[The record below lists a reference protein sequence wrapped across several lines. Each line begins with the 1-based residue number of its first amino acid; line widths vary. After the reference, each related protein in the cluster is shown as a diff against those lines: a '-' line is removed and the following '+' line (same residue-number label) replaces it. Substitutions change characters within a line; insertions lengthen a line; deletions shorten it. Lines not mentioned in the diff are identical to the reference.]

1 MKFEEFQEKIK
12 ELQKEWLIAGK
23 YDPECILYE
32 QKDAYIAKYQ
42 PDSPEKSVF
51 DMTVSYSVK
60 NKVWRF
66 SDMLYVEKDD
76 GSRELKENHSLKP
89 IHSFQELKIALK
101 EKEVNHVLTLIENK
115 QIYVFEP
122 EIWGQRDNDEEVH
135 CLLED
140 KDFAGELVRAS
151 GGGNVILRYITS
163 EDYLDDELGDDE
175 WELPYV
181 TAELFDYDEQNNQIE
196 DVNKM
201 EVLWGAWYGCIN
213 GDYIDLNEAL
223 NAFMSDCRDVMQE
236 EMKYN
241 REKMIKKS
249 KDDLF
254 YE

>member
-1 MKFEEFQEKIK
+1 MKFEEFQEKIR

-23 YDPECILYE
+23 YDPECIVFEKNDVYT
-32 QKDAYIAKYQ
+32 AKYQ
-42 PDSPEKSVF
+42 PDCPEKSVF

-60 NKVWRF
+60 NKVWCF

-76 GSRELKENHSLKP
+76 GSRELKENHSLKL

-115 QIYVFEP
+115 QIDVFEP
-122 EIWGQRDNDEEVH
+122 EIWEQRDNDEEVH

-151 GGGNVILRYITS
+151 GGGNVILRYIPS
-163 EDYLDDELGDDE
+163 EDYLDDEFGDDE
-175 WELPYV
+175 WDLPYV
-181 TAELFDYDEQNNQIE
+181 TAELFNYDEQNNQIE

-213 GDYIDLNEAL
+213 EDYIDLNAAL
-223 NAFMSDCRDVMQE
+223 IAFMSTCRDVMQE

-249 KDDLF
+249 KDDLL